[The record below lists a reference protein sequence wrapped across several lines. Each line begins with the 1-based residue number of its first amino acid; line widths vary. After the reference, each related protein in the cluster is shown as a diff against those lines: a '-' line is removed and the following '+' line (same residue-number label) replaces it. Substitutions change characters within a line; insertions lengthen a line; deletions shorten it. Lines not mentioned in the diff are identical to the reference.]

1 MYKLKY
7 SVAAEYDLHD
17 TIEYIAQESIK
28 NAKEYLKGYEK
39 KVELLQ
45 LNPYMGVEC
54 KSKDIQYDCRVLVYQ
69 RHIIIYQ
76 VLEEAEELFIIRI
89 YRSSEDYI
97 YKFSSQ

>member
-17 TIEYIAQESIK
+17 AIEYIAQESSK

-39 KVELLQ
+39 KIELLQ

-54 KSKDIQYDCRVLVYQ
+54 KSKDIQYNCRILVYKS
-69 RHIIIYQ
+69 HIIIYR
-76 VLEEAEELFIIRI
+76 VFEEAEELFIIRI

-97 YKFSSQ
+97 HKFSSK